1 MIYGKENIRCGLLGE
16 KLSHSFSPQIHKRLA
31 DYSYTLFE
39 VQASNLANF
48 LKSDRFDAINVT
60 IPYKKAVIPFL
71 DEISEQALKIGSVNT
86 VIKLKNGGLRGE
98 NTDYFGFY
106 YLVKQSGIEI
116 ENKKVLILGTGGAS
130 LTAQAVSS
138 DLGAQKVTFVS
149 RNGEVNYESVYSI
162 CSDFEVIINCT
173 PVGMYPNNLNSPID
187 LEKFNNC
194 QGVID
199 MIYNPQKTKL
209 LLDAERLS
217 IPSINGLPMLV
228 AQAKKASELFLD
240 CKIDDGK
247 IASIT
252 KEISNDTS
260 NIILVGMPG
269 CGKTTIGTMLAEKLN
284 RKLIDTDQMIVN
296 SEGENIPSIFEKY
309 GEDYFRACECRA
321 IADAGKMS
329 GAIISTG
336 GGCVTRAENLEPL
349 VQNGKIFFIKRDLSM
364 LDTDGRPLSKANKLV
379 EMYRKRLPLYR
390 KFCDFEVENNAKI
403 EDCVEEI
410 IKLHRKDKDL

>member
-31 DYSYTLFE
+31 DYSYSLFE
-39 VQASNLANF
+39 VQANNLPDF
-48 LKSDRFDAINVT
+48 FKSDRFDAINVT

-86 VIKLKNGGLRGE
+86 VLKLKNGGLRGE

-106 YLVKQSGIEI
+106 YLIGQSGFEI
-116 ENKKVLILGTGGAS
+116 DSKKVLILGTGGAS
-130 LTAQAVSS
+130 LTAQAVLS
-138 DLGAQKVTFVS
+138 DLGAQKITFVS
-149 RNGEVNYESVYSI
+149 RNGKVNYKNVYSL
-162 CSDFEVIINCT
+162 CSDYDVIVNCT
-173 PVGMYPNNLNSPID
+173 PVGMYPNNLISPID
-187 LEKFNNC
+187 LEKFSNC

-209 LLDAERLS
+209 LLDAERLG
-217 IPSINGLPMLV
+217 IPNINGLPMLV
-228 AQAKKASELFLD
+228 AQAKRACELFLD

-252 KEISNDTS
+252 KEISNETS

-296 SEGENIPSIFEKY
+296 NEGENIPSIFEKH

-349 VQNGKIFFIKRDLSM
+349 IQNGKIFFIKRDLSM
-364 LDTDGRPLSKANKLV
+364 LNTDGRPLSKANKLI
-379 EMYRKRLPLYR
+379 EMYEKRLPLYR
-390 KFCDFEVENNAKI
+390 KFCDYEIENNSKI
-403 EDCVEEI
+403 EDCVTKI
-410 IKLHRKDKDL
+410 INIYRKDKDL